1 MHVINFDLPD
11 VDHDGRNEY
20 VHRIGKQQHIVGFDS
35 IANRLTGRTARI
47 GNEGLATSFYNEKDE
62 GLGPFLTKILIECGQ
77 PVPEFL
83 QHHKPEDGVLN
94 FEEEE
99 EPELDDAAAGNEA
112 GGDAWGAGGEA
123 NADDAWGSAEVVV
136 PTAEANDAWVPD
148 NDAPVA
154 KGGW

>member
-1 MHVINFDLPD
+1 MTPIFCPCFLKHEHHPRSNSAVPAYRLG
-11 VDHDGRNEY
+11 V
-20 VHRIGKQQHIVGFDS
+20 VG
-35 IANRLTGRTARI
+35 
-47 GNEGLATSFYNEKDE
+47 
-62 GLGPFLTKILIECGQ
+62 P
-77 PVPEFL
+77 
-83 QHHKPEDGVLN
+83 HHKPEDGVLN

-123 NADDAWGSAEVVV
+123 NADDAWGSVEVVA
-136 PTAEANDAWVPD
+136 PAAEANDAWVPD